1 MNNARRPSRILPGKL
16 PSSSVPPN
24 SKLLA
29 PNPSNHMHRARRWL
43 HDPICTTL
51 PAPRTQAPGRSIAL
65 SVLIPSA
72 PAPPPPRNRPRSHPA
87 QSRHPPI
94 LPPHL
99 ALLRHDDP
107 VQRDALPHVRRA
119 RRRRIAPPAARLDHG
134 ARVRRP
140 RVAGDGLRRRCG
152 LVVPVAVAV
161 VGGQVL
167 LARPRRRALRLVV
180 LGDEGLGA
188 DFVLGAARARVREVV
203 GAGAAGCRVAA
214 AAAGLAGAGV
224 AAVGFAGAVAR
235 GYPVEG
241 EDGEE
246 DCLS

>member
-1 MNNARRPSRILPGKL
+1 
-16 PSSSVPPN
+16 
-24 SKLLA
+24 
-29 PNPSNHMHRARRWL
+29 MHRARRRL
-43 HDPICTTL
+43 HDPIRTTL
-51 PAPRTQAPGRSIAL
+51 PAPRAQAPGRSIAL

-107 VQRDALPHVRRA
+107 VQRDALPHERRA
-119 RRRRIAPPAARLDHG
+119 RQRRIAASAARLDDR
-134 ARVRRP
+134 ARIRRP

-152 LVVPVAVAV
+152 LVVSVAVV

-203 GAGAAGCRVAA
+203 GAGAAGCRAAA

-235 GYPVEG
+235 GYPVES

-246 DCLS
+246 DCLLCARSVWCYFCWAEGGFGEGW